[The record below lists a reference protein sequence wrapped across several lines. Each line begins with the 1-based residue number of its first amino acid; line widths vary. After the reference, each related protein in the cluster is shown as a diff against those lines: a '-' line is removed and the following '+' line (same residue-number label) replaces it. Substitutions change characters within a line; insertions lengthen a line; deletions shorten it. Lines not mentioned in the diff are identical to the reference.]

1 MNRIVDIENIMET
14 LFETYSDT
22 TAFDVSFTLDGVQY
36 NVLSTAD
43 FLNELE
49 TNYYEMSYLTHKAK
63 EFDIDEF
70 VNIWH
75 LYILRHNDEWTHIF
89 NTEHLGIDPLNDY
102 HETKTYTP
110 DISVSNSGTFGR
122 TSSNAESNTNNIN
135 HGKNTLAQ
143 TNTYDGVLRDSA
155 QTGES
160 GNTTTTNRGTATAR
174 TNGTETSVSRTQG
187 NTTET
192 KTGYKNN
199 PFDNAQKAVEYY
211 SRFNL
216 RDMIISGFTKECL
229 FYDNG
234 NGGGCLWHLPL
245 I

>member
-1 MNRIVDIENIMET
+1 MNRIVDIETIMET

-143 TNTYDGVLRDSA
+143 TNTWKSPPA
-155 QTGES
+155 
-160 GNTTTTNRGTATAR
+160 
-174 TNGTETSVSRTQG
+174 
-187 NTTET
+187 
-192 KTGYKNN
+192 
-199 PFDNAQKAVEYY
+199 
-211 SRFNL
+211 
-216 RDMIISGFTKECL
+216 
-229 FYDNG
+229 
-234 NGGGCLWHLPL
+234 LPL
-245 I
+245 LWQQESSQPSPLSPAHTQP

>member
-1 MNRIVDIENIMET
+1 MTRIVDIENVFNDIS
-14 LFETYSDT
+14 ETYGETTYFDITFTVDDT
-22 TAFDVSFTLDGVQY
+22 NYQI
-36 NVLSTAD
+36 LSTTD
-43 FLNELE
+43 FLAEISM
-49 TNYYEMSYLTHKAK
+49 NYFEMSYISHTAK
-63 EFDIDEF
+63 ENDVTTFAQMWE
-70 VNIWH
+70 
-75 LYILRHNDEWTHIF
+75 LYKKRHADEWLKIF
-89 NTEHLGIDPLNDY
+89 SAEMSEIDPAGDY
-102 HETKTYTP
+102 SETRIITP
-110 DISVSNSGTFGR
+110 NISISNSGTFGR

-143 TNTYDGVLRDSA
+143 TNTYDGALRDSA

-199 PFDNAQKAVEYY
+199 PYENLQKSIEFAA
-211 SRFNL
+211 RFNL
-216 RDMIISGFTKECL
+216 RDLIISVFTKECL

-234 NGGGCLWHLPL
+234 NGGDLWHLPL